1 VDINALTLTYIG
13 AASAM
18 FGGLMGSSIGI
29 AAAGSA
35 ATPALSE
42 DPKQFR
48 NVLVLAA
55 LPMTQTFYA
64 LIFMLLALGMKV
76 DPSDISTGWKI
87 LAAGS
92 IVFFAELVSA
102 IMQGKVCASG
112 IALLPRTG
120 GKITFHT
127 LLLAVYVELFGVFGM
142 VFSILFLR
150 M

>member
-1 VDINALTLTYIG
+1 MDINALTLTYIG
-13 AASAM
+13 AATATL
-18 FGGLMGSSIGI
+18 GGLIGSSIGI
-29 AAAGSA
+29 STAGTA

-48 NVLVLAA
+48 NVLILAA

-64 LIFMLLALGMKV
+64 FIYMLLALGMKV
-76 DPSDISTGWKI
+76 EPTDLSLGWKI

-102 IMQGKVCASG
+102 ILQGKVCASG
-112 IALLPRTG
+112 IALLPKTG